1 MENEKS
7 IVYNPKQ
14 ASHKKE
20 TQTYMD
26 IIVAGCGKIGTVLIE
41 SLLSEGHDIT
51 AVDVSPEILEKTVT
65 AFDVRGVSGS
75 CAAYETLSEAEAEKA
90 DIFIAVTDSDE
101 LNMLSCFFAR
111 KLGAKHTVA
120 RIRKA
125 EYNDREKNFMRDN
138 LELSLAINP
147 DAITARE
154 LFNMLDLPSSVK
166 IETFSSNS
174 FEMAELRI
182 KPDSPLDGQ
191 RLCELREK
199 YKCTFLVCAVQ
210 RGGDVF
216 IPDGNFVLKS
226 GDKIGITASP
236 QETQKLLKSL
246 RLTQKHTR
254 SIMILGGS
262 RTAYYLSKRLAGAGI
277 SVKIIEQSYSKCV
290 ELAKILPPSVPI
302 VNGDGA
308 EHDMLI
314 AEGIQS
320 TDAFVALAGMDE
332 GNILFSFFA
341 ASQNVPKIIAK
352 VNSEGLGQIA
362 EKLGLDC
369 VVSPKHMMSEVI
381 VRYARM
387 IANAEGSHVETL
399 YKLMDGS
406 AEAVEFTVTSD
417 FPAAGIPLK
426 ELSLRKNIL
435 IGGIIR
441 GKKSIIPTGDDFI
454 QPGDRVVVIADELHL
469 TDLSDIL
476 Q

>member
-1 MENEKS
+1 
-7 IVYNPKQ
+7 
-14 ASHKKE
+14 
-20 TQTYMD
+20 MD
-26 IIVAGCGKIGTVLIE
+26 IIVAGCGKIGMVLIE

-51 AVDVSPEILEKTVT
+51 AVDISQAVIEKATT
-65 AFDVRGVSGS
+65 TFDVRGVTGS
-75 CAAYETLSEAEAEKA
+75 AAAYETLAEADADKA

-101 LNMLSCFFAR
+101 LNMISCFFAR

-125 EYNDREKNFMRDN
+125 EYNDKEKSFIREKM
-138 LELSLAINP
+138 ELSMVINP

-182 KPDSPLDGQ
+182 KPGSPLDGQ
-191 RLCELREK
+191 KLCELRGK
-199 YKCTFLVCAVQ
+199 YKCTFLVCVVQ

-216 IPDGNFVLKS
+216 IPDGNFVLQS
-226 GDKIGITASP
+226 GDKIGLTASP

-262 RTAYYLSKRLAGAGI
+262 RTAYYLAKRLYGAGI
-277 SVKIIEQSYSKCV
+277 SVKIIEQNHEKCV
-290 ELAKILPPSVPI
+290 ELAKILPPGVPV
-302 VNGDGA
+302 VNANGA
-308 EHDMLI
+308 EHDVLTQ
-314 AEGIQS
+314 EGIES
-320 TDAFVALAGMDE
+320 TDAFVALTGIDE
-332 GNILFSFFA
+332 ENILFSFLA
-341 ASQNVPKIIAK
+341 ASKNVPKIVAK
-352 VNSEGLGQIA
+352 VNSGGLAQIA

-387 IANAEGSHVETL
+387 LENAEGSHVETL

-406 AEAVEFTVTSD
+406 AEAVEFTVTPD
-417 FPAAGIPLK
+417 FPARGKPLK
-426 ELSLRKNIL
+426 DLSLRKNIL

-441 GKKSIIPTGDDFI
+441 GKKSVIPTGNDEI
-454 QPGDRVVVIADELHL
+454 RAGDRVVVIADELHL

-476 Q
+476 L